1 MDANS
6 KLSNSSTSTLRS
18 NIATYLADYRMI
30 NDYVSVT
37 NGKVINLGFEID
49 VFIDRKVPQSQI
61 AAQIITNVENYL
73 NINNFQM
80 GESIFLSPL
89 VEQINNVGGV
99 LNVVDLRVYNKVGEN
114 LYSLNEISQPYLDP
128 ETRQIDISNGYTLF
142 GDPISMFEIKYP
154 DIDIKVR
161 VRT

>member
-1 MDANS
+1 
-6 KLSNSSTSTLRS
+6 
-18 NIATYLADYRMI
+18 MI